1 MNKKIIYKAIHNIIK
16 GYENLRGVR
25 GVTIFLAMFRGVLRG
40 VVLGAFNDKFDRLLR
55 NVKVKYIYGSLET
68 IYFFKSGFVKFSV

>member
-1 MNKKIIYKAIHNIIK
+1 MNKKIIYKSIYNIIK
-16 GYENLRGVR
+16 GYEN
-25 GVTIFLAMFRGVLRG
+25 LRG